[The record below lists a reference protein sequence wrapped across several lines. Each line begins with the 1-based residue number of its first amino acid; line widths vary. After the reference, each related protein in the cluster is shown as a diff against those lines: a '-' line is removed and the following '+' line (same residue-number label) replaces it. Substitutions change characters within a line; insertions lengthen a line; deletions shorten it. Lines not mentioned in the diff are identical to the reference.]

1 MDKVFTRAAAAAALI
16 AGTIAA
22 GGIAGAQDE
31 SSESFDFTGDSQ
43 TFTVPADV
51 CSIEV
56 DALGAAGNEAEEINE
71 ELSGL
76 SRLQGQ
82 VLADLPAGGLGGR
95 ATGII
100 AVTPGQE
107 LTINVGGQG
116 AGSADGFV
124 GGFNGGGDGGLTEED
139 PGGGGGGGSDV
150 RTGAALADRLIVAG
164 GGGGAGGEGEG
175 VGGDGGENGGDGAE
189 SGDGTPGGAGGT
201 QTAGGLAPTSF
212 DDTSEN
218 GALGV
223 GGGGGVGSDSND
235 GGGGGGGGYYGGGG
249 GAGDEEESDD
259 GGGGGGGSSFGPA
272 GTTFEDGV
280 NEGDG
285 SVVLSWTTDP
295 GCGDDT
301 TTTAAAATAAAAAVR
316 PTFTG

>member
-1 MDKVFTRAAAAAALI
+1 MRRTFTRAAAAAALI
-16 AGTIAA
+16 AGSIAA

-43 TFTVPADV
+43 TFVVPADV
-51 CSIEV
+51 CSIDV
-56 DALGAAGNEAEEINE
+56 DALGAAGNDEEQIDNE
-71 ELSGL
+71 PSGL

-95 ATGII
+95 ATGTI

-139 PGGGGGGGSDV
+139 PGGGGGGASDV
-150 RTGAALADRLIVAG
+150 RTGAGLADRLIVAG

-175 VGGDGGENGGDGAE
+175 VGGDGGGETGGDGAD
-189 SGDGTPGGAGGT
+189 SGADTPGGGGGT
-201 QTAGGLAPTSF
+201 QTAGGLAPTGF

-259 GGGGGGGSSFGPA
+259 GGGGGGGSGFGPA

-301 TTTAAAATAAAAAVR
+301 TTTAAATAAAAEVR
-316 PTFTG
+316 PRFTG